1 MENSQKH
8 LDQISEIK
16 KMMERSSRFIS
27 LSGLSGVFAGVWA
40 IAGAIAAYIYF
51 EMNILQP
58 SFSESFE
65 YTRASRNM
73 DEVLFFITD
82 ALIVLV
88 LTFATGIYFTTRKA
102 RRDGVPVWGKMSRK
116 LLINLFIPLV
126 TGGIFCILLYYHGE
140 VIFIAPAML
149 IFYGLSLIN
158 ASTFTLHDI
167 RYLGFTEVALGLIS
181 AYFVGYG
188 LLFWTIGFGIL
199 HIFYGSAMYFKYER

>member
-1 MENSQKH
+1 MENQKH

-27 LSGLSGVFAGVWA
+27 LSGLSGVFAGIWA
-40 IAGAIAAYIYF
+40 IGGAMAAYIYF
-51 EMNILQP
+51 EMNILKP
-58 SFSESFE
+58 SFYESFE
-65 YTRASRNM
+65 YTRASRNV
-73 DEVLFFITD
+73 DDVLFFITD

-102 RRDGVPVWGKMSRK
+102 KKDGVAVWGKMSRK
-116 LLINLFIPLV
+116 LLVNLFIPIV
-126 TGGIFCILLYYHGE
+126 TGGVFCLLLYYHGE
-140 VIFIAPAML
+140 VLLIAPAML

-158 ASTFTLHDI
+158 ASPFTLPDI
-167 RYLGFTEVALGLIS
+167 RYLGMTEVVLGLIS

-199 HIFYGSAMYFKYER
+199 HIIYGMGMYFKYER